1 MVPSSVRNKKI
12 FEGEKSRFTFTVK
25 IVTEII
31 SRSNSFSLLLHLGLE
46 ALIA

>member
-12 FEGEKSRFTFTVK
+12 FEGEKSRFTFK